1 MMLGEIVDALQLE
14 VLSGGEH
21 LDRPI
26 SGGYVSDM
34 LSDVLAHA
42 VPDCLWVTRQAHAN
56 VIAVASLLGLSA
68 VVLVNC
74 PVSPAVVDKARCENL
89 VLLKSN
95 RLAFELVGELYSL
108 GLRGCRRE

>member
-14 VLSGGEH
+14 VLSGEH

-42 VPDCLWVTRQAHAN
+42 IPDCLWVTRQAHAN

-68 VVLVNC
+68 VVMVNC
-74 PVSPAVVDKARCENL
+74 PVPPAVVDKAKSENL

-95 RLAFELVGELYSL
+95 RMAFDLVGELYSL

>member
-1 MMLGEIVDALQLE
+1 MILGDVVSALQLE
-14 VLSGGEH
+14 VLSGQAH
-21 LDRPI
+21 LGREI

-42 VPDCLWVTRQAHAN
+42 ATDCLWVTRQAHAN

-68 VVLVNC
+68 IIVVNC
-74 PVSPAVVDKARCENL
+74 PVSASVVDKAKNENL

-95 RLAFELVGELYSL
+95 RVAFELVGELYNL
-108 GLRGCRRE
+108 GLRGCKRE